1 MARAARSAGRQAAR
15 LGLLAALF
23 AACAVIQD
31 PPGGPPDFAPPAIES
46 VTPDSGSVVPE
57 WDDPVVIEFDEVIS
71 EASGGGLQNLVSLSP
86 RPRELRVSWKR
97 SAIHVE
103 PKEGWQPDLVYHVVL
118 SAGVTD
124 LRNNQMTEGRTIIFS
139 TGGEIPDTRITGTVL
154 DWESGRAGAAALI
167 EAVLLPDS
175 LAYLGVADSTGEF
188 TLSALPRGTYL
199 VSAAID
205 GNANR
210 RRDLREAF
218 DTVTVLLDSA
228 ESHVFW
234 TFTHDTVGP
243 RIQQLAHIDSVTV
256 RVEFSQMLAPVTPDP
271 AAVQVW
277 ALPDTTPVTVS
288 AVWSTAAYDSVRSEE
303 EARRAAADTGRAEAP
318 DTILAPDTLP
328 PRPPRAE
335 RPGREPPTPGTEVT
349 QDTTAADTSRAV
361 RLLAQRPALSDA
373 WIVRLADPMTPGGR
387 YLFGATAT
395 GIAGA
400 AAESKLPVAVPEPRQ
415 EAEPSDSAA
424 AAADSLQRAIPPDST

>member
-1 MARAARSAGRQAAR
+1 
-15 LGLLAALF
+15 
-23 AACAVIQD
+23 
-31 PPGGPPDFAPPAIES
+31 
-46 VTPDSGSVVPE
+46 VVPE

-167 EAVLLPDS
+167 EAVLLP
-175 LAYLGVADSTGEF
+175 DSTGEF

-335 RPGREPPTPGTEVT
+335 VT